1 MIFVF
6 IFKLKSLGISLELG
20 IKKPDNLPKEK
31 QGGPA
36 FYIKMGTDYNR
47 MYCRLAIRRK
57 LTIDN

>member
-1 MIFVF
+1 M
-6 IFKLKSLGISLELG
+6 ELG

-57 LTIDN
+57 LTVDN